1 MCDPHF
7 LLQHKSE
14 ENHGDRSYTK
24 LAQYYDLIY
33 DRIVDYETHTTFV
46 EHLFKKFHKKGK
58 VRKVLDIGCGTG
70 NYAFVFAKRGYSVT
84 GIDLSENMIRVA
96 KEKLA
101 RRRRASSN
109 PRFFKMDM
117 RNLTLDE
124 KFDAATVMFGGF
136 GYLLSYAEVR
146 ECFASVKKSL
156 NKNGLFILE
165 FWHNTALRPEASSK
179 QGFTSFVRVQDREK
193 LVIRLDTNKL
203 APLTDI
209 CNITFEIFVI
219 DTKSQ
224 KLVDSF
230 LENHRL
236 KTYSI
241 SEIQNLLEENGF
253 RALGFF
259 ENTLGASEK
268 IQAAKQSSFR
278 VLAVATPQRHR
289 GE

>member
-1 MCDPHF
+1 
-7 LLQHKSE
+7 LKHKSE

-24 LAQYYDLIY
+24 LAKYYDLIY

-46 EHLFKKFHKKGK
+46 EHLFKKFHKRGK

-70 NYAFVFAKRGYSVT
+70 NYAFVFAKRGYSAT
-84 GIDLSENMIRVA
+84 GIDLSENMITVA
-96 KEKLA
+96 KEKLT
-101 RRRRASSN
+101 RRSRASAKRRISN

-117 RNLTLDE
+117 RSLTLDE

-146 ECFASVKKSL
+146 QCFASIKKSL

-165 FWHNTALRPEASSK
+165 FWHNTALRREASSK
-179 QGFTSFVRVQDREK
+179 QGFTSFVRVQDHGK
-193 LVIRLDTNKL
+193 LVIRLDTNKFD
-203 APLTDI
+203 PLTDI
-209 CNITFEIFVI
+209 CNIDFEIFVI
-219 DTKSQ
+219 DTKRK
-224 KLVDSF
+224 KLIDSF

-253 RALGFF
+253 KALGFF

-268 IQAAKQSSFR
+268 IEAAKQSSFR